1 MRIGIDARF
10 YGTLGKGLGRYASE
24 LIRQLEQTDHE
35 NEYLIF
41 LRKENFDDYTPHA
54 KNFRKIQAEFPWYS
68 LREQIIYPFWLMR
81 FKLDLMHFTHFN
93 VPMLYH
99 KPFVVTIHDLIL
111 LKHPTP
117 RASTLGPLLF
127 KIKFAFYTRVIT
139 HALRAAEEILTV
151 SGYTKNDV
159 KETFPFTEN
168 KNISVTHLAC
178 AAPFLDTSDTS
189 VPKTVEGIRGPF
201 MLYVGNAYPH
211 KNLERLLAAFTKF
224 KQKTP
229 DYRLILVGSEDHFY
243 RRLKREAQAA
253 GVEKDV
259 IFFGRA
265 SDEELKALYKKADF
279 YVFPSL
285 HEGFGLPPLE
295 AMCHDLPVAAAQ
307 ATSLPEILG
316 DAAFFFDPK
325 SEDDIEKALT
335 RMATD
340 EPIRTELIEKGRAR
354 ASVFD
359 WPTCARRT
367 LGVYRR
373 ALHTTSHE

>member
-10 YGTLGKGLGRYASE
+10 YGTLGKGLGRYVSE
-24 LIRQLEQTDHE
+24 LIRHLEETDHE

-41 LRKENFDDYTPHA
+41 LRKENFDDYTPRA
-54 KNFRKIQAEFPWYS
+54 ENFRKIQAEFPWYG
-68 LREQIIYPFWLMR
+68 LREQLIYPFWLMR

-127 KIKFAFYTRVIT
+127 KLKFSFYKHVIT
-139 HALRAAEEILTV
+139 HALKTAEEIITV
-151 SGYTKNDV
+151 SDYTKNDV
-159 KETFPFTEN
+159 IETFPFTKN

-178 AAPFLDTSDTS
+178 AAPFLDTNDTS
-189 VPKTVEGIRGPF
+189 VPKTVKAMKKPF

-211 KNLERLLAAFTKF
+211 KNLERLLAAFAKF
-224 KQKTP
+224 RRRTP
-229 DYRLILVGSEDHFY
+229 DYRLVFVGNEDHFY
-243 RRLKREAQAA
+243 RRLKREAKTV
-253 GVEKDV
+253 GIGKDV

-265 SDEELKALYKKADF
+265 SDAELKALYAKADF

-307 ATSLPEILG
+307 ATCLPEILG
-316 DAAFFFDPK
+316 DAAFFFDPE
-325 SEDDIEKALT
+325 SENDIADALT
-335 RMATD
+335 RIATD
-340 EPIRTELIEKGRAR
+340 EATRTELIEKGRAR

-367 LGVYRR
+367 LSVYRR

>member
-10 YGTLGKGLGRYASE
+10 YGTLGKGLGRYVSE
-24 LIRQLEQTDHE
+24 LIRHLEGVDRE

-41 LRKENFDDYTPHA
+41 LRKENFDDYTPRA
-54 KNFRKIQAEFPWYS
+54 KNFRKIKAEFTWYT
-68 LREQIIYPFWLMR
+68 LREQLIYPFWLMR

-93 VPMLYH
+93 VPILYR

-117 RASTLGPLLF
+117 HASTLGPLLF
-127 KIKFAFYTRVIT
+127 RIKFSFYRHVIT
-139 HALRAAEEILTV
+139 HALKAAEEIITV
-151 SGYTKNDV
+151 SDYTRNDV
-159 KETFPFTEN
+159 IETFPFTKN

-178 AAPFLDTSDTS
+178 AAPFLDTNDISA
-189 VPKTVEGIRGPF
+189 PKTVGTIREPF

-211 KNLERLLAAFTKF
+211 KNLERLLAAFTEF
-224 KQKTP
+224 RRQTP
-229 DYRLILVGSEDHFY
+229 DYRLVFVGNEDYFY
-243 RRLKREAQAA
+243 RRLKRKVESS
-253 GVEKDV
+253 GIEKDV

-265 SDEELKALYKKADF
+265 SDEELRALYSKADF

-307 ATSLPEILG
+307 ATCLPEILG
-316 DAAFFFDPK
+316 DAAFFFDPT
-325 SEDDIEKALT
+325 SVDDMTKALT

-340 EPIRTELIEKGRAR
+340 ETTRTELIEKGRAR

-373 ALHTTSHE
+373 ALHTISHE